1 MSQLEIIIG
10 SQMGG
15 TEYVAEH
22 LDNLLKDQ
30 GITSQL
36 HEQPDLNDINI
47 DATWLICTSTHGA
60 GDYPDNLL
68 TFIDQLTAHSTL
80 NQIQFAVIGVGD
92 SSYDTFNYAAKNLVA
107 LLKSKDAKELLPH
120 LEIDVLADDLPED
133 TAENWLPEL
142 INVLEK
148 GK

>member
-36 HEQPDLNDINI
+36 HEQPDLNDINL

-68 TFIDQLTAHSTL
+68 TFIDQINAQLAL

-107 LLKSKDAKELLPH
+107 LLKSKGAKQLLPH
-120 LEIDVLADDLPED
+120 LEIDILADDLPED

-142 INVLEK
+142 LNALEK

>member
-36 HEQPDLNDINI
+36 HEQPDLNDINL

-68 TFIDQLTAHSTL
+68 TFIDQINAQLAL

-107 LLKSKDAKELLPH
+107 LLKSKGAKQLLPH

-142 INVLEK
+142 LNALEK